1 MSEKIWGGV
10 DYLPLIWDRWLADP
24 DGALLTA
31 TLDGRPVGMSKIT
44 LLAPGEVWL
53 EGLRLHPELQGRGL
67 SSNINR
73 ATLREAMKLNP
84 KTVRFSTAVINTASR
99 HLAERTGF
107 WQIARTRWMWG
118 RARTRGVLGGRVAT
132 PDDLAN
138 VWGFAKGSECYER
151 TGGLLCVGWKFPALT
166 RHRLKDLIER
176 GSLLLYPARGKLRTV
191 AMYDVSSIDR
201 DVCLAFADGRD
212 EEIGILARDILRIA
226 GRLGKKDASA
236 MIPAGRLAEAVY
248 EGGFD
253 SMHPF
258 TAVVYELGARG
269 ARAGGE
275 PLDSALWRTLRANEG
290 EAAELLTDLLLDRAP
305 GNQARENVRD
315 FVVRN
320 VVPETER
327 EIAGA
332 IQALTDPLGSAYEL
346 RDTLR
351 ALIEYLARDKGLA
364 GPSMKVTDGR
374 AAFHLKGR
382 RVALMA
388 VGRKTVRLT
397 LGPGFGGCFPKGLAL
412 RVDRTSFDETS
423 FDPATGKYGGMTL
436 WLSKGS
442 HLAPARRA
450 VDMIVRSAERAP
462 A

>member
-1 MSEKIWGGV
+1 MAPRKHSSSRGAGRPRERLLIRRARPEDRDAILAMSEKIWGGV

-176 GSLLLYPARGKLRTV
+176 GSLLLYPARGKLSSRETSSASRGGSGRRT
-191 AMYDVSSIDR
+191 
-201 DVCLAFADGRD
+201 
-212 EEIGILARDILRIA
+212 
-226 GRLGKKDASA
+226 
-236 MIPAGRLAEAVY
+236 
-248 EGGFD
+248 
-253 SMHPF
+253 
-258 TAVVYELGARG
+258 
-269 ARAGGE
+269 
-275 PLDSALWRTLRANEG
+275 
-290 EAAELLTDLLLDRAP
+290 RAP
-305 GNQARENVRD
+305 
-315 FVVRN
+315 
-320 VVPETER
+320 
-327 EIAGA
+327 
-332 IQALTDPLGSAYEL
+332 
-346 RDTLR
+346 
-351 ALIEYLARDKGLA
+351 
-364 GPSMKVTDGR
+364 
-374 AAFHLKGR
+374 
-382 RVALMA
+382 
-388 VGRKTVRLT
+388 
-397 LGPGFGGCFPKGLAL
+397 
-412 RVDRTSFDETS
+412 
-423 FDPATGKYGGMTL
+423 
-436 WLSKGS
+436 
-442 HLAPARRA
+442 
-450 VDMIVRSAERAP
+450 
-462 A
+462 